1 MFDQEQ
7 WEQLLVSFLEEAKEL
22 IQNAET
28 ALLALD
34 EQAAD
39 EDTINGLFRAMHTL
53 KGSAGL
59 FSLDS
64 FVRFA
69 HQMENLI
76 MRVRDGELALGEE
89 MVGALLQALDVLR
102 SEIFSLEASGTPS
115 AIDEMHADL
124 LSLLQKLAGNQVPLN
139 GNPRPQI
146 HQPAGISLCALIAS
160 CCNTGLIRHHLSVIW
175 VS

>member
-34 EQAAD
+34 EQSAD
-39 EDTINGLFRAMHTL
+39 ADTINGLFRAMHTL

-59 FSLDS
+59 FALDG

-69 HQMENLI
+69 HQMI
-76 MRVRDGELALGEE
+76 
-89 MVGALLQALDVLR
+89 
-102 SEIFSLEASGTPS
+102 
-115 AIDEMHADL
+115 
-124 LSLLQKLAGNQVPLN
+124 
-139 GNPRPQI
+139 
-146 HQPAGISLCALIAS
+146 
-160 CCNTGLIRHHLSVIW
+160 
-175 VS
+175 

>member
-76 MRVRDGELALGEE
+76 MRVRDGELSLGEE
-89 MVGALLQALDVLR
+89 MVGALLPAIRYRSKRRKLR
-102 SEIFSLEASGTPS
+102 LT
-115 AIDEMHADL
+115 
-124 LSLLQKLAGNQVPLN
+124 LN

>member
-34 EQAAD
+34 EQSAD
-39 EDTINGLFRAMHTL
+39 ADTINGLFRAMHTL

-59 FSLDS
+59 FSLDG

-76 MRVRDGELALGEE
+76 MRVRDGELVLNGE
-89 MVGALLQALDVLR
+89 MITALLSALD
-102 SEIFSLEASGTPS
+102 IFARRNYATGT
-115 AIDEMHADL
+115 
-124 LSLLQKLAGNQVPLN
+124 NR
-139 GNPRPQI
+139 RPFR
-146 HQPAGISLCALIAS
+146 
-160 CCNTGLIRHHLSVIW
+160 TG
-175 VS
+175 

>member
-59 FSLDS
+59 FSRQLRTFRAS
-64 FVRFA
+64 
-69 HQMENLI
+69 
-76 MRVRDGELALGEE
+76 DGKPDHA
-89 MVGALLQALDVLR
+89 
-102 SEIFSLEASGTPS
+102 GT
-115 AIDEMHADL
+115 
-124 LSLLQKLAGNQVPLN
+124 G
-139 GNPRPQI
+139 R
-146 HQPAGISLCALIAS
+146 
-160 CCNTGLIRHHLSVIW
+160 
-175 VS
+175 

>member
-76 MRVRDGELALGEE
+76 MRVRDGELTLGEE
-89 MVGALLQALDVLR
+89 MVGALLQALDLAGGLLQTFVATGLLCIAIAVGNALR
-102 SEIFSLEASGTPS
+102 SRRQA
-115 AIDEMHADL
+115 AA
-124 LSLLQKLAGNQVPLN
+124 
-139 GNPRPQI
+139 
-146 HQPAGISLCALIAS
+146 
-160 CCNTGLIRHHLSVIW
+160 
-175 VS
+175 